1 MHIMKNLRSYYPNDN
16 IYINYFE
23 TEYKYIG
30 YDKVI
35 EFFKPEL
42 YSIFN
47 IMCQEEW
54 EDDAEALYHI
64 NNLNTFVVRSLL
76 FLELESTDD
85 EVVKKASNTVEMMIY
100 KAFNYFNNIPLHDI
114 AKILSRVIKGTLT
127 YAPITPLNFDDA
139 REWYGMVKRGDHR
152 IQMSKRDMDIYKE
165 NNVIYCE
172 HVIQANMSHAGVIL
186 NNSISLI
193 PDSNNVSDTSTPY
206 AHIMMYDNMKDTWE
220 YVDRVEVINKN
231 DFISAEHKF
240 FIDAILIL
248 SYTTIVAVCNRHSLP
263 GAFYNTY
270 DLHTK
275 SINDINDE
283 QISSIFKCISHDENI
298 LKLIK

>member
-1 MHIMKNLRSYYPNDN
+1 MKNLRSHYPKNN

-76 FLELESTDD
+76 FLELEGTDD
-85 EVVKKASNTVEMMIY
+85 DVVKKASSTVEMMIY
-100 KAFNYFNNIPLHDI
+100 KVFNYFNDVSLHDI
-114 AKILSRVIKGTLT
+114 TKTLSRVIKGTLT
-127 YAPITPLNFDDA
+127 YAPITPLNFDDE
-139 REWYGMVKRGDHR
+139 REWYGMVERGDHR
-152 IQMSKRDMDIYKE
+152 VQMSKRDMNIYKE

-172 HVIQANMSHAGVIL
+172 HVIQANMSHSGVIL
-186 NNSISLI
+186 NNSISLP
-193 PDSNNVSDTSTPY
+193 PDSDNSSDTSCSY
-206 AHIMMYDNMKDTWE
+206 VRIMMYDNMSNTWE
-220 YVDRVEVINKN
+220 YLDRVEVTNKT

-240 FIDAILIL
+240 LIDSVLIL
-248 SYTTIVAVCNRHSLP
+248 SREALVAVCNKHSLP

-283 QISSIFKCISHDENI
+283 QISSIFKCISQDRNI